1 MTHASANPLSSLLFL
16 YAETPLHVG
25 SGSALGAVDLPIQ
38 RERMSGLPMVQGS
51 GVKGSL
57 RAELRPSASRTEFRP
72 SLARDVYRALFGRE
86 APSGNDSDDDDK
98 AGAISVLDA
107 RLLLFPMRT
116 VWGGFAWVTS
126 PLVLARLAR
135 DLELAGAPSPDQ
147 IGKLRPAD
155 SDQCLVSKG
164 SSVAKAGRVFL
175 EDFEYQAQESS
186 ELEGLASWLAQH
198 ALPTLST
205 YAAFRDRLKTQLVV
219 VSDDELKFLAA
230 HATEVVTRVR
240 IDEQYGTVANGALW
254 TEEALPAESLL
265 WSVVLVA
272 DERADKPPLGNPTP
286 DGAKRQP
293 MKAHELQQELSR
305 AFGALH
311 SKDTKTPPIERIRLG
326 GDRSI
331 GRGIVG
337 VRLSNGGKP

>member
-57 RAELRPSASRTEFRP
+57 RAELKPRLEPP
-72 SLARDVYRALFGRE
+72 VHRALFGRE

-98 AGAISVLDA
+98 AGAIAVLDA
-107 RLLLFPMRT
+107 RLLLLPMRT

-126 PLVLARLAR
+126 PLVLERLTR
-135 DLELAGAPSPDQ
+135 DLELAGQTFPASLA
-147 IGKLRPAD
+147 KLRPAD
-155 SDQCLVSKG
+155 SGKALVSKD
-164 SSVAKAGRVFL
+164 SSVAKGDKLFL
-175 EDFEYQAQESS
+175 EDFQYEAQERS
-186 ELEGLASWLAQH
+186 EVEELATWLAQH
-198 ALPTLST
+198 ALPTPST
-205 YAAFRDRLKTQLVV
+205 YNAFRERLKPQLVV
-219 VSDDELKFLAA
+219 VSDDELRFLAA

-240 IDEQYGTVANGALW
+240 IDENTGTVADGALW

-265 WSVVLVA
+265 WSVVLIS
-272 DERADKPPLGNPTP
+272 DEKHDKPTTKQRADRECLRRDQLLPPL
-286 DGAKRQP
+286 
-293 MKAHELQQELSR
+293 LQAL
-305 AFGALH
+305 GAL
-311 SKDTKTPPIERIRLG
+311 SPTDPKAPPPRRLRLG

-337 VRLSNGGKP
+337 ARLSNGGKP